1 MRGVLLARVE
11 GVPLSAEEHLHPGGE
26 VHRDV
31 LRRYPDVAEVPDAV
45 PRRDVHGSAEGYG
58 EMGEVPADADARAKL
73 IELGESFIAETVFLH
88 PSKLDLVDTVQT
100 AGYSVVLRA
109 VRIPEELA
117 VLRVRHSVEAGG
129 HDVPED
135 KIRPCYRRL
144 WDLGAAAR
152 ADSWTFYDN
161 GAVRGPRIVAQ
172 LSAVS
177 SSLPHLADLDARR
190 ADRAVARRHFSRL
203 AGGTLAGQQLTH
215 PPRSGPRRQAF
226 AGPMVLPALAFRVRR
241 AGHSR
246 CRLTPLFGVWCG
258 SGGPGCPPFARGQPP
273 CSPSPEQ

>member
-31 LRRYPDVAEVPDAV
+31 LRRYPDVAEVPVAV

-73 IELGESFIAETVFLH
+73 IELGESFIVETVFLH

-152 ADSWTFYDN
+152 GLVDVLRQRRRLGTPDRRSAQ
-161 GAVRGPRIVAQ
+161 PR
-172 LSAVS
+172 
-177 SSLPHLADLDARR
+177 
-190 ADRAVARRHFSRL
+190 
-203 AGGTLAGQQLTH
+203 
-215 PPRSGPRRQAF
+215 
-226 AGPMVLPALAFRVRR
+226 
-241 AGHSR
+241 
-246 CRLTPLFGVWCG
+246 LFV
-258 SGGPGCPPFARGQPP
+258 
-273 CSPSPEQ
+273 CSPIWPTWTPAA